1 MRIFGRS
8 SVSSVMNTLLKT
20 AWLVSWIVVIL
31 VILVGVIQMFSPDLV
46 NEYYTYV
53 HVGVNKTLFFFTGS
67 SPEPAASDT
76 RLVIA
81 PGYIRLLRM
90 DTDFVRLSLVFTLL
104 FWVMGMVIIQNLRRF
119 FTTLTF
125 QGSPFVMEN
134 VRYLKV
140 VGYTIMASA
149 PIRGIYEW
157 LFGNYLMRNIRLEG
171 AVFKSI
177 FSLEISSVFLGLIVI
192 VMAEILRRGIELQNE
207 QNLTV

>member
-1 MRIFGRS
+1 
-8 SVSSVMNTLLKT
+8 MNTLLKT